1 MASSSPAL
9 SSGRGTV
16 LTVTIQVNSRGEVKS
31 VEPDKFEIYKGQ
43 YQQLLWQ
50 VSDPNAQ
57 FNVDFTGDSPFDYK
71 QFSDAEPYS
80 GLVRREVLADPNK
93 YYAYTVTVTSAKAG
107 SHKGSKTG
115 NKPFDPGGYVK

>member
-1 MASSSPAL
+1 MARRSPGL
-9 SSGRGTV
+9 SAGRGTV

-71 QFSDAEPYS
+71 QFSNAEPYAR
-80 GLVRREVLADPNK
+80 LRQRDVLSDPNHK
-93 YYAYTVTVTSAKAG
+93 YAYTGTVSSAKAG
-107 SHKGSKTG
+107 STK
-115 NKPFDPGGYVK
+115 